1 MKQIYKPLTMRV
13 VEMSQA
19 DVLANGSVET
29 TDAPFLADVYSKDDW
44 IE

>member
-13 VEMSQA
+13 VEMSQT
-19 DVLANGSVET
+19 DVLANGSVEA
-29 TDAPFLADVYSKDDW
+29 TDAPFLTDVYSKDDW